1 MTTRFER
8 KWWVMAPTVL
18 LAVFATQYLMRHAG
32 LEQPYNAAQWVLYV
46 LCAGTLQRVL
56 SFAAWLLALAVS
68 PVEKVA
74 QRLR

>member
-56 SFAAWLLALAVS
+56 SFAAWLVALAVS
-68 PVEKVA
+68 PSDKVA
-74 QRLR
+74 QRLS